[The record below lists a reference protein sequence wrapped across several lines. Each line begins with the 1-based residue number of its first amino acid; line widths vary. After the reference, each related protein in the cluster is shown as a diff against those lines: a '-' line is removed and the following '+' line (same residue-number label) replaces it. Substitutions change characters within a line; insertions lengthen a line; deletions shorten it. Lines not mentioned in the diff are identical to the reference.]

1 MNAILVIGR
10 ASIPASTL
18 VSDFALRYKAV
29 GRVRAAGLVQMEAQR
44 VKIVDGGKL
53 VIPAAMRRE
62 LGITT
67 GDTVLVDV
75 DDGELRVR
83 SVPKALERA
92 RAILRRYVP
101 EGVGLAGELIAER
114 RREAERESQSRTRR
128 FRPALSSE

>member
-1 MNAILVIGR
+1 MGTDMNEIDHQVRKSALLR
-10 ASIPASTL
+10 AMHQRRHAVHFGDW
-18 VSDFALRYKAV
+18 VSQESSVK
-29 GRVRAAGLVQMEAQR
+29 MEAQR

-83 SVPKALERA
+83 SVPRALERA

-101 EGVGLAGELIAER
+101 EGVGLADELIAER
-114 RREAERESQSRTRR
+114 RREAERE
-128 FRPALSSE
+128 

>member
-1 MNAILVIGR
+1 MNAISVIGR
-10 ASIPASTL
+10 ASILTCAL
-18 VSDFALRYKAV
+18 ASDFVLRYKAV
-29 GRVRAAGLVQMEAQR
+29 GQVGTAGLVQMEAQR

-92 RAILRRYVP
+92 RAILRKYVP
-101 EGVGLAGELIAER
+101 EGVGLADELIAER
-114 RREAERESQSRTRR
+114 RREAERE
-128 FRPALSSE
+128 